1 MQLSRN
7 SVSPAGR
14 LSPRRRH
21 LTLLLSTCALGAGLI
36 LPPSLLQAQEL
47 PTGGTIA
54 AGTGSIGTSGNTMTV
69 TQTSHQ
75 LITNWNS
82 FSIGSGATVNFVQ
95 PGASSMAL
103 NRVTGQDPSQILGNL
118 NANGQVF
125 LINPNGIAIGTSGR
139 VQTGAFVA
147 STLGITDSRFLA
159 HDFTFTGSGGGITN
173 AGEVSGAVV
182 ALIAPTV
189 RNSGTITGDT
199 ALAAGTDVLL
209 DFDGDGLIS
218 VEVKASTMEALA
230 ENSGLIKADGGTAIL
245 TARGA
250 SEAKKGIVNNTGTV
264 EAKAIGSRN
273 GRILLL
279 GSDETHAS
287 GSLKAKFVET
297 SAKKVKLSK
306 TLKVETD
313 GGDWLIDPTDINIDA
328 DMAAAIEAGLASGNV
343 EVSTVAAGGDAGDIT
358 VSSGIN
364 WAANVLTLRADRNIA
379 INATLNGTATAGL
392 ALHYGQGAVAAGN
405 TASYTISAPVN
416 LASTGSFATKLGSDG
431 TVNSYTI
438 ITSLG
443 AEGSTTGTDLQG
455 IAGDLTG
462 RYVLGSNIDA
472 SATAGWNSGTGFASL
487 GDFNT
492 AFSGTFE
499 GLGHTVSG
507 LYVNR
512 PSTQAVGL
520 FGVTAGA
527 SLSNFGVT
535 GSVTGGSGVG
545 SAVGWAANS
554 TLSGLWSSA
563 TVAGSTGA
571 TGGLVGYM
579 FQTTLTRS
587 FASGDV
593 SGGAVV
599 GGGTLGAF
607 GGLVGYLNSGTIS
620 QSYATG
626 NASTVRFQVGGL
638 VGATS
643 SNGVI
648 INSYATGN
656 VSGTQ
661 GGALVGNNGGTIS
674 YSYATGTVSGN
685 QGLFGSNS
693 SSNVSNVFYNVDA
706 AGTGS
711 SPASWGKTADELLDP
726 FLYIEDGWDFAS
738 VWGSPKAGGVPELR
752 ALSTQ
757 ALYDN
762 YIKVSGDLSRA
773 YGDTGGFQGS
783 LNTSITGTSV
793 SVDVGSAIT
802 GTTNVG
808 TYAWSDPN
816 MVTLGLTGGLT
827 MADFYLAFGSGG
839 VTVTPRAVSLT
850 GSRTYNGSTS
860 FSASDIVLGN
870 LANGETLTFG
880 GTATL
885 ASKNAD
891 QYFTADTSGLSLGNG
906 TGLASNYTFT
916 DGLVELEV
924 TRAVITAVGGLA
936 VESKVYDGTTA
947 ATLDTSGAILT
958 GMVSGDDLTFD
969 GSAAFLNA
977 SAGTGKTVEVTIF
990 PLTGADAANY
1000 EYDAGIGNTLQLA
1013 AAADITPKALTVTG
1027 LTGMTRTYDGT
1038 TTVTLDQSFAGLNGV
1053 ILGDDVSLAT
1063 ALGAYADKNAG
1074 NGKIIT
1080 VTGLSLSGA
1089 EAGNYTVSVTPGTV
1103 TGDVE
1108 KAVITAVSGLS
1119 AQSKV
1124 YDGGDAATLDASGA
1138 VLTGFVSGDDL
1149 TLSGSAAFLDPS
1161 AGTNKDISVYDLM
1174 LSGTDAGNYE
1184 LANALGN
1191 SFNVSTNAAIT
1202 PKALT
1207 LTGVSGITRTYDGT
1221 TAVTLDLTGAQLNG
1235 IILGDDVLLASLSG
1249 SYLDKNAGTGK
1260 MISLSGYL
1268 LSGLAAG
1275 NYTLTV
1281 TPGAVT
1287 GDVTQAVISS
1297 IGGIAALNKTAD
1309 GTTAATLDTSGA
1321 LFNGMVGGDM
1331 LSVATANGV
1340 FEDAEPGTGK
1350 TVLISGLSL
1359 GGADAVNYTL
1369 ASSTA
1374 TALADITPQPATP
1387 DPQVPGIPG
1396 QPGTVSRVV
1405 SSWSLFGGLFS
1416 PADQAGFLRL
1426 ASLGSNP
1433 QDMTGMDLIEDER
1446 SE

>member
-7 SVSPAGR
+7 SVSPAGSR
-14 LSPRRRH
+14 SPRRRH

-54 AGTGSIGTSGNTMTV
+54 AGTGSIGTSGSTMTV
-69 TQTSHQ
+69 TQTSNQ

-125 LINPNGIAIGTSGR
+125 LINPNGIAIGASGR

-147 STLGITDSRFLA
+147 STLGITDSKFLA
-159 HDFTFTGSGGGITN
+159 HDFSFTGSGGSITN

-250 SEAKKGIVNNTGTV
+250 SEAKKGIVNNSGTV
-264 EAKAIGSRN
+264 EARAIGARN

-279 GSDETHAS
+279 GSDETNAS
-287 GSLKAKFVET
+287 GALKAKFVET
-297 SAKKVKLSK
+297 SAKKVKLDK

-313 GGDWLIDPTDINIDA
+313 GGNWLIDPTDINIDVS
-328 DMAAAIEAGLASGNV
+328 MAAAIETGLASGNV
-343 EVSTVAAGGDAGDIT
+343 EISTAAAGGDAGDIT

-379 INATLNGTATAGL
+379 INATLNGTSTAGL
-392 ALHYGQGAVAAGN
+392 ALHYGQGAVEAGN
-405 TASYTISAPVN
+405 TAAYTVSAPVN
-416 LASTGSFATKLGSDG
+416 LASTGSFETKLGSDG

-438 ITSLG
+438 LTSLG

-455 IAGDLTG
+455 IAGNLAG
-462 RYVLGSNIDA
+462 RYVLGSDIDA
-472 SATAGWNSGTGFASL
+472 SATAGWDSGAGFAQL
-487 GDFNT
+487 GNFTT
-492 AFSGTFE
+492 AFSGSFE
-499 GLGHTVSG
+499 GLGHTVSN
-507 LYVNR
+507 LHINR

-571 TGGLVGYM
+571 TGGLVGSM

-607 GGLVGYLNSGTIS
+607 GGLVGFLNSGTIS

-638 VGATS
+638 VGSVS

-656 VSGTQ
+656 VSGTE

-674 YSYATGTVSGN
+674 YSYAIGSVSGN
-685 QGLFGSNS
+685 QGLFGSS
-693 SSNVSNVFYNVDA
+693 GSNVSNVFYNAVT
-706 AGTGS
+706 AGPES
-711 SPASWGKTADELLDP
+711 SFASSGKTATELLDP
-726 FLYIEDGWDFAS
+726 FLYIEDGWNFAS
-738 VWGSPKAGGVPELR
+738 IWGSPKAGGLPELR

-762 YIKVSGDLSRA
+762 YLKVSGTLSRA
-773 YGDTGGFQGS
+773 YGDTGSFQGS
-783 LNTSITGTSV
+783 LSTVTSGASV
-793 SVDVGSAIT
+793 SVDVGSAIS
-802 GTTNVG
+802 GTTNAG
-808 TYAWSDPN
+808 TYAWSEPN
-816 MVTLGLTGGLT
+816 MVSLGLTGGLT
-827 MADFYLAFGSGG
+827 MADFYLAFGTGG

-860 FSASDIVLGN
+860 FSASDMVLGN
-870 LANGETLTFG
+870 LANGETLSLS

-885 ASKNAD
+885 ASRDAD
-891 QYFTADTSGLSLGNG
+891 QYFTADTNGLTLASG
-906 TGLASNYTFT
+906 TGLATNYTFT
-916 DGLVELEV
+916 DGVVDLEV
-924 TRAVITAVGGLA
+924 TRAVITSISGLA
-936 VESKVYDGTTA
+936 VENKVYDATTT
-947 ATLDTSGAILT
+947 ATLDTSGVILS
-958 GMVSGDDLTFD
+958 GMVSGDDLTFN
-969 GSAAFLNA
+969 GTAAFLDA
-977 SAGTGKTVEVTIF
+977 SAGTGKTVEVTLST
-990 PLTGADAANY
+990 LTGADAANY
-1000 EYDAGIGNTLQLA
+1000 EYDASIGNTILLTS
-1013 AAADITPKALTVTG
+1013 AADISQKAITVTG
-1027 LTGMTRTYDGT
+1027 LAGLTRTYDGT
-1038 TTVTLDQSFAGLNGV
+1038 TAVTIDQSFAGLNGV
-1053 ILGDDVSLAT
+1053 VMGDDVSLAT

-1080 VTGLSLSGA
+1080 ITGLTLTGA
-1089 EAGNYTVSVTPGTV
+1089 ESGNYTVSVTPGTV

-1138 VLTGFVSGDDL
+1138 VLTGFVSGDAL
-1149 TLSGSAAFLDPS
+1149 TLTGSAAFLDPS
-1161 AGTNKDISVYDLM
+1161 AGTNKDISVFGLA
-1174 LSGTDAGNYE
+1174 LAGADAGNYE

-1191 SFNVSTNAAIT
+1191 SFNVSTAAAIT

-1207 LTGVSGITRTYDGT
+1207 LTGVSGLTRIYDGT
-1221 TAVTLDLTGAQLNG
+1221 TAVTLDLTGAQLG
-1235 IILGDDVLLASLSG
+1235 GTILGDDVTLASALG
-1249 SYLDKNAGTGK
+1249 LYADKTAGTGK
-1260 MISLSGYL
+1260 EISLSGYL

-1275 NYTLTV
+1275 NYTLTI
-1281 TPGAVT
+1281 TPGTVT
-1287 GDVTQAVISS
+1287 GTVERAVISS
-1297 IGGIAALNKTAD
+1297 IGGIIALNKTAD
-1309 GTTAATLDTSGA
+1309 GTVTATLDTSGA
-1321 LFNGMVGGDM
+1321 LFNGMITGDR

-1340 FEDAEPGTGK
+1340 FADAEPGTGK

-1374 TALADITPQPATP
+1374 TALADITQPVA
-1387 DPQVPGIPG
+1387 G
-1396 QPGTVSRVV
+1396 QPGTVSRVF

-1416 PADQAGFLRL
+1416 PTGQTTPLTF
-1426 ASLGSNP
+1426 ASLGSTP
-1433 QDMTGMDLIEDER
+1433 QDMTGPELFEDER

>member
-7 SVSPAGR
+7 SVSPAGS
-14 LSPRRRH
+14 LSTRRRH

-54 AGTGSIGTSGNTMTV
+54 AGTGSIGTSGSTMTV
-69 TQTSHQ
+69 TQTSNQ

-125 LINPNGIAIGTSGR
+125 LINPNGIAIGASGR

-159 HDFTFTGSGGGITN
+159 HDFSFTGSGGSVTN

-250 SEAKKGIVNNTGTV
+250 SEARKGIVNNTGTV

-297 SAKKVKLSK
+297 SAKKVKLDK

-313 GGDWLIDPTDINIDA
+313 GGDWLIDPTDINIDVS
-328 DMAAAIEAGLASGNV
+328 MAAAIETGLASGNV
-343 EVSTVAAGGDAGDIT
+343 EISTAAAGADAGDIT

-379 INATLNGTATAGL
+379 INATLNGTSTAGL

-405 TASYTISAPVN
+405 TATYTVSAPVN
-416 LASTGSFATKLGSDG
+416 LASTGSFETKLGSDG
-431 TVNSYTI
+431 AVNSYTI
-438 ITSLG
+438 LTSLG

-455 IAGDLTG
+455 INGNLAGL
-462 RYVLGSNIDA
+462 YVLGSDIDA
-472 SATAGWNSGTGFASL
+472 SATAGWDSGAGFAQL
-487 GDFNT
+487 GNFTT
-492 AFSGTFE
+492 AFSGSFE
-499 GLGHTVSG
+499 GLGHTVSN
-507 LYVNR
+507 LHINR
-512 PSTQAVGL
+512 PSTQAIGL

-571 TGGLVGYM
+571 TGGLVGSM

-607 GGLVGYLNSGTIS
+607 GGLVGFLNSGTIS

-638 VGATS
+638 VGSVS

-656 VSGTQ
+656 VSGTE

-674 YSYATGTVSGN
+674 YSYAIGSVSGN

-693 SSNVSNVFYNVDA
+693 SSNVSNVFYNADT
-706 AGTGS
+706 AGTEPS
-711 SPASWGKTADELLDP
+711 FASRGKTATELLDP

-738 VWGSPKAGGVPELR
+738 VWGSPKAGGLPELR

-762 YIKVSGDLSRA
+762 YLKVSGTLSRA
-773 YGDTGGFQGS
+773 YGDTGIFQGS
-783 LNTSITGTSV
+783 LSTTGASASGISV

-802 GTTNVG
+802 GTTNAG
-808 TYAWSDPN
+808 TYAWSEPN
-816 MVTLGLTGGLT
+816 MVSLGLTGGLT
-827 MADFYLAFGSGG
+827 MADFYLAFGTGG

-860 FSASDIVLGN
+860 FSASDMVLGN
-870 LANGETLTFG
+870 LANGETLSLS

-885 ASKNAD
+885 VNKNAD
-891 QYFTADTSGLSLGNG
+891 THLTADTSGLALGSG
-906 TGLASNYTFT
+906 TGLASNYTLT
-916 DGLVELEV
+916 GAVVELDV
-924 TRAVITAVGGLA
+924 TRAVITSISGLA
-936 VESKVYDGTTA
+936 VDSKVYDATTT
-947 ATLDTSGAILT
+947 ATLDTSGVILS
-958 GMVSGDDLTFD
+958 GMVSGDDLTFN
-969 GSAAFLNA
+969 GTAAFLDA
-977 SAGTGKTVEVTIF
+977 SAGTGKTVEVTVF
-990 PLTGADAANY
+990 ALSGVDAGNY
-1000 EYDAGIGNTLQLA
+1000 EYDASIGSTIQLT
-1013 AAADITPKALTVTG
+1013 AAADISQKAITVTG
-1027 LTGMTRTYDGT
+1027 LTGLTRTYDGT
-1038 TTVTLDQSFAGLNGV
+1038 TAVTIDQSFAGLNGV
-1053 ILGDDVSLAT
+1053 IMGDDVSLAT

-1080 VTGLSLSGA
+1080 ITGLTLGGA
-1089 EAGNYTVSVTPGTV
+1089 EAGNYSVSVTPGTV

-1108 KAVITAVSGLS
+1108 KAVISAVSGLS

-1161 AGTNKDISVYDLM
+1161 AGTNKDISVFGLA
-1174 LSGTDAGNYE
+1174 LAGADAGNYE

-1191 SFNVSTNAAIT
+1191 SFNVSTTAAIT

-1207 LTGVSGITRTYDGT
+1207 LTGVSGITRIYDGT
-1221 TAVTLDLTGAQLNG
+1221 TAVTLDLTGAQLGG
-1235 IILGDDVLLASLSG
+1235 IILGDDVTLASALG
-1249 SYLDKNAGTGK
+1249 LYADKNAGTGK
-1260 MISLSGYL
+1260 EISLSGYL

-1275 NYTLTV
+1275 NYTLTI
-1281 TPGAVT
+1281 TPGTVT
-1287 GDVTQAVISS
+1287 GTVERAVISS
-1297 IGGIAALNKTAD
+1297 IGGIIALNKTAD
-1309 GTTAATLDTSGA
+1309 GTVTATLDTSGA
-1321 LFNGMVGGDM
+1321 LFNGMITGDR

-1340 FEDAEPGTGK
+1340 FADAEPGTGK

-1374 TALADITPQPATP
+1374 TALADITQPVA
-1387 DPQVPGIPG
+1387 G
-1396 QPGTVSRVV
+1396 QPGSISRVV

-1416 PADQAGFLRL
+1416 PTGQTTPLTF
-1426 ASLGSNP
+1426 ASLGSTP
-1433 QDMTGMDLIEDER
+1433 QDMTGPELFEDER

>member
-1 MQLSRN
+1 MQLFRQFSRN

-14 LSPRRRH
+14 LSTRRRH
-21 LTLLLSTCALGAGLI
+21 MTLLLSTCALGAGLI

-54 AGTGSIGTSGNTMTV
+54 AGTGSIGTSGSTMTV
-69 TQTSHQ
+69 TQTSNQ

-125 LINPNGIAIGTSGR
+125 LINPNGVAIGTSGR

-147 STLGITDSRFLA
+147 STLGITDSKFLA
-159 HDFTFTGSGGGITN
+159 HDFTFTGSGGSVIN

-218 VEVKASTMEALA
+218 VEVKASTLEALA
-230 ENSGLIKADGGTAIL
+230 ENSGLIQADGGTAIL

-264 EAKAIGSRN
+264 EAKAIGSRS

-279 GSDETHAS
+279 GSDETNAS
-287 GSLKAKFVET
+287 GALKAKFVET
-297 SAKKVKLSK
+297 SAKKVKLGK

-313 GGDWLIDPTDINIDA
+313 GGSWLIDPTDINIGA
-328 DMAAAIEAGLASGNV
+328 DMAAAIEASLASGNV
-343 EVSTVAAGGDAGDIT
+343 EISTTAAGADAGDIT
-358 VSSGIN
+358 VSSGID
-364 WAANVLTLRADRNIA
+364 WSANVLTLRADRNIA
-379 INATLNGTATAGL
+379 INATLNGTSTAGL

-405 TASYTISAPVN
+405 TAAYTVSAPVN
-416 LASTGSFATKLGSDG
+416 LASTGSFETKLGSDG
-431 TVNSYTI
+431 AVNSYTI
-438 ITSLG
+438 LTSLG

-455 IAGDLTG
+455 INGNLAG
-462 RYVLGSNIDA
+462 RYVLGSDIDA
-472 SATAGWNSGTGFASL
+472 SATSGWNSGAGFTPL
-487 GDFNT
+487 GNFTT
-492 AFSGTFE
+492 AFSGSFE

-507 LYVNR
+507 LYIDR

-527 SLSNFGVT
+527 SLSNSGVT
-535 GSVTGGSGVG
+535 GSVAGGSSVG
-545 SAVGWAANS
+545 GAVGWAANS

-571 TGGLVGYM
+571 TGGLVGTM

-593 SGGAVV
+593 SGGAVL
-599 GGGTLGAF
+599 GGGVLGAF
-607 GGLVGYLNSGTIS
+607 GGLVGFLNSGTIS

-626 NASTVRFQVGGL
+626 NASTSRFQVGGL

-643 SNGVI
+643 ANGVI

-656 VSGTQ
+656 VSGTD

-674 YSYATGTVSGN
+674 YSYATGSVSGN
-685 QGLFGSNS
+685 QGLIGTGSIA
-693 SSNVSNVFYNVDA
+693 NVSNVFYNVDT
-706 AGTGS
+706 AGAGS
-711 SPASWGKTADELLDP
+711 MPASWGKTATGLLDP

-738 VWGSPKAGGVPELR
+738 VWGSPKAGGLPELR

-762 YIKVSGDLSRA
+762 YLKVSGTLSRA
-773 YGDTGGFQGS
+773 YGGTGSFQGS
-783 LNTSITGTSV
+783 LSTTGASASGISV

-802 GTTNVG
+802 GTTNAG
-808 TYAWSDPN
+808 TYAWSEPD
-816 MVTLGLTGGLT
+816 MVELGLTGGLT
-827 MADFYLAFGSGG
+827 MDDFYLAFGTGG

-860 FSASDIVLGN
+860 FSAPDIVLGN
-870 LANGETLTFG
+870 LANGETLTLS

-885 ASKNAD
+885 VNKNAD
-891 QYFTADTSGLSLGNG
+891 THFTADTSGLTLGNG
-906 TGLASNYTFT
+906 TGLASNYTLT
-916 DGLVELEV
+916 DAVVELDV
-924 TRAVITAVGGLA
+924 TRAVITAISGLA
-936 VESKVYDGTTA
+936 VDSKVYDATTT
-947 ATLDTSGAILT
+947 ATLDTSGVILS
-958 GMVSGDDLTFD
+958 GMVSGDDLVFD
-969 GSAAFLNA
+969 GSAAFLTA

-990 PLTGADAANY
+990 ALSGADAGNY
-1000 EYDAGIGNTLQLA
+1000 EYDASIGSTILLTS
-1013 AAADITPKALTVTG
+1013 AADISQKALTVTG
-1027 LTGMTRTYDGT
+1027 LAGLTRIYDGT
-1038 TTVTLDQSFAGLNGV
+1038 TAVIIDQSFAGLNGV
-1053 ILGDDVSLAT
+1053 ILGDDVSLAPV
-1063 ALGAYADKNAG
+1063 LGAYADKNAG

-1080 VTGLSLSGA
+1080 ITGLTLGGA
-1089 EAGNYTVSVTPGTV
+1089 EAGNYSVSVTPGTV

-1124 YDGGDAATLDASGA
+1124 YDGGDAATLDTTNA

-1161 AGTNKDISVYDLM
+1161 AGTNKDISVFGLA
-1174 LSGTDAGNYE
+1174 LAGADAANYE

-1191 SFNVSTNAAIT
+1191 SFNVSTTAAIT

-1207 LTGVSGITRTYDGT
+1207 LTGVSGLTRIYDGT
-1221 TAVTLDLTGAQLNG
+1221 TAVALDLAGAQLDG
-1235 IILGDDVLLASLSG
+1235 IILGDDVSLASALG
-1249 SYLDKNAGTGK
+1249 TYADKNAGTGK
-1260 MISLSGYL
+1260 VITI
-1268 LSGLAAG
+1268 SGLTLGGMAAG
-1275 NYTLTV
+1275 NYTV
-1281 TPGAVT
+1281 SITPGTVT

-1297 IGGIAALNKTAD
+1297 IGGIAALSKMAD
-1309 GTTAATLDTSGA
+1309 GTVTATLDTSGA
-1321 LFNGMVGGDM
+1321 LFNGMVTGDM

-1340 FEDAEPGTGK
+1340 FADAEPGTGK

-1359 GGADAVNYTL
+1359 GGADAMNYTL

-1374 TALADITPQPATP
+1374 TALADITLPVA
-1387 DPQVPGIPG
+1387 G

-1416 PADQAGFLRL
+1416 PAGRTTPLTF
-1426 ASLGSNP
+1426 ASLGSTP

>member
-1 MQLSRN
+1 MQLFRQLSRQFSRN
-7 SVSPAGR
+7 SVSPAGSR
-14 LSPRRRH
+14 STRRRH

-54 AGTGSIGTSGNTMTV
+54 AGTGSIGTSGSTMTV
-69 TQTSHQ
+69 TQTSNQ

-125 LINPNGIAIGTSGR
+125 LINPNGVAIGTSGR

-159 HDFTFTGSGGGITN
+159 HDFNFTGSGGAVTN
-173 AGEVSGAVV
+173 AGEISGAVV

-230 ENSGLIKADGGTAIL
+230 ENSGLIKADGGSAIL

-297 SAKKVKLSK
+297 SAKKVKLDK

-328 DMAAAIEAGLASGNV
+328 DMAASIETGLASGNV
-343 EVSTVAAGGDAGDIT
+343 EVSTVATGGDAGDIT

-364 WAANVLTLRADRNIA
+364 WSANVLTLRADRNIA
-379 INATLNGTATAGL
+379 INAALNGTATAGL

-405 TASYTISAPVN
+405 TATYTVSAPVN
-416 LASTGSFATKLGSDG
+416 LASTGSFETKLGSDG
-431 TVNSYTI
+431 AVNSYTI

-455 IAGDLTG
+455 IAGNLAG
-462 RYVLGSNIDA
+462 LYVLGSDIDA
-472 SATAGWNSGTGFASL
+472 SATSGWNSGAGFDPL
-487 GDFNT
+487 GDFT
-492 AFSGTFE
+492 TSFSGTFE

-507 LYVNR
+507 LYVSQ
-512 PSTQAVGL
+512 PSTQAIGL
-520 FGVTAGA
+520 FGVTTGA

-535 GSVTGGSGVG
+535 GSITGGSGVG
-545 SAVGWAANS
+545 SAVGWASNS

-579 FQTTLTRS
+579 SQTTLTRS

-599 GGGTLGAF
+599 GGGVLGAF
-607 GGLVGYLNSGTIS
+607 GGLVGYLNSGTVS

-638 VGATS
+638 VGSTG

-656 VSGTQ
+656 VSGTS
-661 GGALVGNNGGTIS
+661 GGALVGSNGGTIS

-685 QGLFGSNS
+685 QGLIGTGSIA
-693 SSNVSNVFYNVDA
+693 NVSNVFYNVDT
-706 AGTGS
+706 AGAGS
-711 SPASWGKTADELLDP
+711 MPASWGKTATELLDP

-762 YIKVSGDLSRA
+762 YLKVSGTLSRA
-773 YGDTGGFQGS
+773 YGDTGIFQGS
-783 LNTSITGTSV
+783 LSTVTSGASV
-793 SVDVGSAIT
+793 SVDVGSAIS
-802 GTTNVG
+802 GTTNAG
-808 TYAWSDPN
+808 TYAWSEPN
-816 MVTLGLTGGLT
+816 MVTLGLPGGLT
-827 MADFYLAFGSGG
+827 MADFYLAFGTGG

-870 LANGETLTFG
+870 LANGETLTLS

-885 ASKNAD
+885 VNKNAD
-891 QYFTADTSGLSLGNG
+891 THFTADTSGLTLGSG
-906 TGLASNYTFT
+906 TGLASNYTLT
-916 DGLVELEV
+916 DAAVELDV
-924 TRAVITAVGGLA
+924 TRAVITSIGGLA
-936 VESKVYDGTTA
+936 VDSKVYDRTTA
-947 ATLDTSGAILT
+947 ATLDTSGVVLT
-958 GMVSGDDLTFD
+958 GMVGGDDLTFN
-969 GSAAFLNA
+969 GTAAFLDA
-977 SAGTGKTVEVTIF
+977 SAGTGKTVEVTVF
-990 PLTGADAANY
+990 ALSGADAGNY
-1000 EYDAGIGNTLQLA
+1000 EYDASIGNTIQLA
-1013 AAADITPKALTVTG
+1013 AAADISQKALTVTG
-1027 LTGMTRTYDGT
+1027 LAGLTRTYDGT
-1038 TTVTLDQSFAGLNGV
+1038 TAVTIDQSFAGLNGV
-1053 ILGDDVSLAT
+1053 VMGDDVSLAT

-1074 NGKIIT
+1074 NGKVIT
-1080 VTGLSLSGA
+1080 ITGLTLGGA
-1089 EAGNYTVSVTPGTV
+1089 AAGNYSVSVTPGTV

-1108 KAVITAVSGLS
+1108 KALISAVSGLS

-1124 YDGGDAATLDASGA
+1124 YDGGDTATLDATNA
-1138 VLTGFVSGDDL
+1138 VLTGFVSGDAL
-1149 TLSGSAAFLDPS
+1149 TLTGSASFLAPS
-1161 AGTNKDISVYDLM
+1161 AGTNKDISV
-1174 LSGTDAGNYE
+1174 SGLALAGADAANYE
-1184 LANALGN
+1184 LANALQN
-1191 SFNVSTNAAIT
+1191 SFNVSTAAAIT

-1221 TAVTLDLTGAQLNG
+1221 TAVALDLTGAQLGG
-1235 IILGDDVLLASLSG
+1235 IILGDDVSFASAQG
-1249 SYLDKNAGTGK
+1249 IYADKNAGSGK
-1260 MISLSGYL
+1260 EISLSSYL

-1275 NYTLTV
+1275 NYTLTI
-1281 TPGAVT
+1281 TPGTVT
-1287 GDVTQAVISS
+1287 GTVERAVISS
-1297 IGGIAALNKTAD
+1297 IGGIIALNKTAD
-1309 GTTAATLDTSGA
+1309 GTVMATLDTSGA
-1321 LFNGMVGGDM
+1321 LFNGMVTGDR
-1331 LSVATANGV
+1331 LRVATATGV
-1340 FEDAEPGTGK
+1340 FAGAEPGTGK

-1359 GGADAVNYTL
+1359 GGADAMNYTL

-1374 TALADITPQPATP
+1374 TALADIALPVA
-1387 DPQVPGIPG
+1387 G

-1416 PADQAGFLRL
+1416 PSDKTTPLTL
-1426 ASLGSNP
+1426 ASLSSNP
-1433 QDMTGMDLIEDER
+1433 QEITGPDLFEDER
-1446 SE
+1446 GE